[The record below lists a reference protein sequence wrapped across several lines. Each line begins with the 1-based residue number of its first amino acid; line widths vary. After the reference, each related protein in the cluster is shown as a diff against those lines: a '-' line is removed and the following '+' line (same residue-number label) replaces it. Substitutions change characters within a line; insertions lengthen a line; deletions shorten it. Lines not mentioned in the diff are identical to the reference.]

1 LSVALSVVLPI
12 YNEAAGIRASLAAL
26 LATLDGL
33 GQGYEI
39 LCIDDGSTDGTDR
52 ILDELARAHPEL
64 VVIHFSRNF
73 GKEAALHA
81 GLEHARG
88 QAAVF
93 MDADLQHP
101 PDLLPLMVELWSEG
115 GYEVVEGRKRQRG
128 DEGLLYRGLA
138 RIFYRLLGT
147 ATRSDMLGSSDYV
160 LLARPAIEALK
171 QLPERNRFF
180 RGLVHWIGFRTTAVE
195 FDVPPRVGG
204 DSRWSGLRLLRYGL
218 DSLLSFTT
226 FPLVVIAVAG
236 LATTL
241 LGSVLGGIALYH
253 YATGVAVSGFTTVIL
268 MIFIFSGLILISL
281 GTMSLYLGR
290 LFEEAKGR
298 PLYLVR
304 RASKTLTEASST
316 SERTEPAA

>member
-1 LSVALSVVLPI
+1 MSVALSVVLPI
-12 YNEAAGIRASLAAL
+12 YNEAAGIRASLEAL

-33 GQGYEI
+33 GHRYEI
-39 LCIDDGSTDGTDR
+39 LCIDDGSSDGTDR
-52 ILDELARAHPEL
+52 ILDELSCARPEL

-81 GLEHARG
+81 GLQEARG
-88 QAAVF
+88 EAAVF

-101 PDLLPLMVELWSEG
+101 TDLLPLMVELWSEG
-115 GYEVVEGRKRQRG
+115 GYDVVEGRKRERG
-128 DEGLLYRGLA
+128 DESLLYRGLA
-138 RIFYRLLGT
+138 RIFYHLLGT
-147 ATRSDMLGSSDYV
+147 ATRSDMLGTSDYV
-160 LLARPAIEALK
+160 LLARPAIEGLK

-195 FDVPPRVGG
+195 FDVPPRAAGA
-204 DSRWSGLRLLRYGL
+204 SRWSTLQLLRYGL

-236 LATTL
+236 LVTTL

-253 YATGVAVSGFTTVIL
+253 YATCVAVSGFTTVIL

-281 GTMSLYLGR
+281 GTMSLYLAR

-304 RASKTLTEASST
+304 RASKTLTGASSA
-316 SERTEPAA
+316 SERGEPAG